1 MHKINQSNQV
11 TSNRVLNFMGGN
23 DKYFFLSLIL
33 IIALKFFLIRN
44 SEVLGSTKDS
54 LSYILMANQK
64 IWFPTNNG
72 ELNALS
78 GHSQGYSIFILFS
91 SLLNFPLRISHEI
104 FYILSNILLV
114 YSFRRLKIP
123 RLICIAIFA
132 ILTFHITTFMWFNTI
147 LTETIA
153 ISLYHILLEYS
164 LPVQSR

>member
-72 ELNALS
+72 ELNALL

-91 SLLNFPLRISHEI
+91 SLLNFPFSWEH
-104 FYILSNILLV
+104 
-114 YSFRRLKIP
+114 
-123 RLICIAIFA
+123 
-132 ILTFHITTFMWFNTI
+132 LTYAS
-147 LTETIA
+147 E
-153 ISLYHILLEYS
+153 
-164 LPVQSR
+164 

>member
-64 IWFPTNNG
+64 IWG
-72 ELNALS
+72 
-78 GHSQGYSIFILFS
+78 S
-91 SLLNFPLRISHEI
+91 SLPFMLNQQTRCQD
-104 FYILSNILLV
+104 NILLTQK
-114 YSFRRLKIP
+114 F
-123 RLICIAIFA
+123 
-132 ILTFHITTFMWFNTI
+132 
-147 LTETIA
+147 
-153 ISLYHILLEYS
+153 
-164 LPVQSR
+164 